1 MIAEIIAV
9 GSEMLTPHR
18 QDTNS
23 LFLTAGLN
31 DLGVSVGFK
40 TIVGDNPR
48 HLIEAIHNAL
58 RRADI
63 LILSGGLGPT
73 EDDLTRECVAEALDL
88 DLHTDADVVLALQ
101 ARFRAR
107 RMEMPPN
114 NLKQAQVIEGAEL
127 LPNPNGSA
135 PGQWLET
142 IIRTADGVTHRRLI
156 ILLPGPPNELKAM
169 FAAQVQPRLEAQ
181 LPPRFIARRVLRMA
195 LIPESTVDARTS
207 PIYSQFKDVETTI
220 LAGHGEIQL
229 HFVCEKDTLEEAEER
244 LDTLVELIEHE
255 MGDDIFSSDGESLE
269 EIILL
274 MLGVRGLS
282 LAVAESCT
290 GGLLSQRIT
299 AIPNASRNFVGGA
312 IVYSNDLKV
321 SICKVPAR
329 LLQQKGA
336 VSPEVAR
343 ALAEGIRER
352 TKASLG
358 ISITGIAGP
367 AIPDGPDSGKP
378 VGLIYIGLA
387 DEEDT
392 QVKQFMIPGDR
403 DRIRLWAT
411 QHALEMLRHTLQ

>member
-1 MIAEIIAV
+1 MLAEIIAV

-31 DLGVSVGFK
+31 DLGVEVGFK

-73 EDDLTRECVAEALDL
+73 EDDLTRECLAESLHL
-88 DLHTDADVVLALQ
+88 DLHTDADIVLDLQ

-114 NLKQAQVIEGAEL
+114 NLKQAQMLDGAVI

-142 IIRTADGVTHRRLI
+142 VIRTADGLTHRRLI
-156 ILLPGPPNELKAM
+156 ILLPGPPKELKVL
-169 FAAQVQPRLEAQ
+169 FASEVQPRLEAQ
-181 LPPRFIARRVLRMA
+181 LPPRFLARRVLRMA
-195 LIPESTVDARTS
+195 LIPESTVDARTA
-207 PIYSQFKDVETTI
+207 PIYRRFTDVETTI
-220 LAGHGEIQL
+220 LAGRGEIQL
-229 HFVCEKDTLEEAEER
+229 HFLCAKDTQEEAEER
-244 LDTLVELIEHE
+244 VDQLVELIEHE

-269 EIILL
+269 EIVLL
-274 MLGVRGLS
+274 MLGLRGFT

-290 GGLLSQRIT
+290 GGLLSERIT
-299 AIPNASRNFVGGA
+299 AVPNASRNFLGGA

-321 SICKVPAR
+321 SFCKVPAK
-329 LLQQKGA
+329 LIQQKGA

-352 TKASLG
+352 SKASLG
-358 ISITGIAGP
+358 LSITGIAGP
-367 AIPDGPDSGKP
+367 AILDGPDSNKP
-378 VGLIYIGLA
+378 IGLVYIGLA

-403 DRIRLWAT
+403 DRVRLWAT
-411 QHALEMLRHTLQ
+411 QHALEMLRRSLQ

>member
-9 GSEMLTPHR
+9 GSELLTPHR

-23 LFLTAGLN
+23 LFLTVGLN
-31 DLGVSVGFK
+31 DFGVEVGFK

-48 HLIEAIHNAL
+48 HLVEAIHNAL

-63 LILSGGLGPT
+63 LIFSGGLGPT

-88 DLHTDADVVLALQ
+88 DLLTDAATVLALQ
-101 ARFRAR
+101 ARFKAR

-114 NLKQAQVIEGAEL
+114 NLKQAQVLEGAEL

-142 IIRTADGVTHRRLI
+142 FIRTADAHTHRRLI
-156 ILLPGPPNELKAM
+156 ILLPGPPKELKAL
-169 FAAQVQPRLEAQ
+169 FTDEVRPRLAEV
-181 LPPRFIARRVLRMA
+181 LPPRFLARRVLRMA

-207 PIYSQFKDVETTI
+207 PIYSRFTDVDTTI

-229 HFVCEKDTLEEAEER
+229 HFLCAKDTQEEAEDR
-244 LDTLVELIEHE
+244 VDQVVELIEQE

-269 EIILL
+269 EIVLL
-274 MLGVRGLS
+274 MLGLRDLN

-290 GGLLSQRIT
+290 GGLLAERLT
-299 AIPNASRNFVGGA
+299 AIPNASRNFLGGA

-321 SICKVPAR
+321 SFCKVPAK
-329 LLQQKGA
+329 LIQQKGA

-343 ALAEGIRER
+343 ALAEGIRDR
-352 TKASLG
+352 TKVSLG
-358 ISITGIAGP
+358 LSITGIAGP
-367 AIPDGPDSGKP
+367 TLPDGPDSNKP
-378 VGLIYIGLA
+378 IGLVYIGLA

-403 DRIRLWAT
+403 DRVRLWAT
-411 QHALEMLRHTLQ
+411 QHALEMLRRSLQ

>member
-23 LFLTAGLN
+23 LFVTAGLN
-31 DLGVSVGFK
+31 DLGVEVGFK

-48 HLIEAIHNAL
+48 HLVEAIHNAL

-63 LILSGGLGPT
+63 LIFSGGLGPT

-88 DLHTDADVVLALQ
+88 DLLTDTPTVLNLQ

-107 RMEMPPN
+107 QMEMPPN
-114 NLKQAQVIEGAEL
+114 NLKQAQVLEGAEL

-142 IIRTADGVTHRRLI
+142 VIRTADGHTHRRLL
-156 ILLPGPPNELKAM
+156 ILLPGPPKELKAL
-169 FAAQVQPRLEAQ
+169 FAEEVSPRLAEI
-181 LPPRFIARRVLRMA
+181 LPPRFLARRVLRMA
-195 LIPESTVDARTS
+195 LIPESTVDARTA
-207 PIYSQFKDVETTI
+207 PIYRRFTDVETTI

-229 HFVCEKDTLEEAEER
+229 HFLCAKDTREEAEER
-244 LDTLVELIEHE
+244 VDQLVEFIERE

-269 EIILL
+269 EIVLL
-274 MLGVRGLS
+274 MLGLRGLN

-290 GGLLSQRIT
+290 GGLLAERLT
-299 AIPNASRNFVGGA
+299 AIPNASRTFLGGA
-312 IVYSNDLKV
+312 IVYSDALKA
-321 SICKVPAR
+321 SLCKVPAK
-329 LLQQKGA
+329 LIQQKGA
-336 VSPEVAR
+336 VSAEVAR
-343 ALAEGIRER
+343 ALAEGIRDR
-352 TKASLG
+352 TSASLG
-358 ISITGIAGP
+358 LSITGIAGP
-367 AIPDGPDSGKP
+367 AIPDGPDADKP
-378 VGLIYIGLA
+378 VGLVYIGLA

-392 QVKQFMIPGDR
+392 QVKHFMIPGDR
-403 DRIRLWAT
+403 DRVRLWAT